1 MPANL
6 VSQIVRT
13 TTALLND
20 VNDSVIGDSSTA
32 GTGASQF
39 IGQLGQRVALGPDE
53 VRFDSAIGTL
63 YGGVYQY
70 VRFGVTE
77 AVTPALGLLAF
88 WDGAVAD
95 DLYQVTTTEPTGVSD
110 IAGIILNAVT
120 KGNYGFIQTAGKAT
134 VKFKG
139 TTTKTTPAV
148 GDLVVAAADATAT
161 ADVLADATAL
171 TSVQARHIL
180 GIALAA
186 PVGGAAS
193 TVRLRTPWMSS
204 V

>member
-13 TTALLND
+13 TTVLLND

-39 IGQLGQRVALGPDE
+39 LGQLGQRIALGPDE
-53 VRFDSAIGTL
+53 IRYDSAIGTL

-70 VRFGVTE
+70 VRFGATE
-77 AVTPALGLLAF
+77 AVTPALGLIAF

-110 IAGIILNAVT
+110 IA
-120 KGNYGFIQTAGKAT
+120 
-134 VKFKG
+134 
-139 TTTKTTPAV
+139 
-148 GDLVVAAADATAT
+148 
-161 ADVLADATAL
+161 
-171 TSVQARHIL
+171 
-180 GIALAA
+180 
-186 PVGGAAS
+186 
-193 TVRLRTPWMSS
+193 
-204 V
+204 